1 MTLAVSVVVAFWVY
15 VLSRADGSQ
24 LVGLTDDLDRQLG
37 NVVLGP
43 GSPYPRAIRP
53 VRLEHVEEV
62 PSRAAARERV
72 ERIRKRIESSSHRDI

>member
-1 MTLAVSVVVAFWVY
+1 MRGMTLAISRVVAFWVY

-24 LVGLTDDLDRQLG
+24 TVGLTEDLDRQLG

-62 PSRAAARERV
+62 ASRAAAQERV
-72 ERIRKRIESSSHRDI
+72 QRIRRRINAS